1 MPPDRRPAT
10 PEPVTKQA
18 AGRLIVVG
26 GLPGTGKTTLSQVL
40 APELGAVYLRVD
52 VVETPLIRAGIDVG
66 PLGYEVVRDVAR
78 SNLALGA
85 PVVVDLVNPLPVT
98 RRMWTGLAAEMSA
111 PLVVFECEIPEA
123 AEHRRRVEARVP
135 DLNGQVVPTWAD
147 VVGRQYVPWDASRDG
162 PRVLV
167 DMTNTSA
174 GLALARQT
182 LAAT

>member
-1 MPPDRRPAT
+1 MSEGVSPEQASRCGGRQMPPDRRPAT

-40 APELGAVYLRVD
+40 APELGAVYLRGS
-52 VVETPLIRAGIDVG
+52 ETQ
-66 PLGYEVVRDVAR
+66 
-78 SNLALGA
+78 
-85 PVVVDLVNPLPVT
+85 
-98 RRMWTGLAAEMSA
+98 
-111 PLVVFECEIPEA
+111 
-123 AEHRRRVEARVP
+123 RRRVEARVP

-147 VVGRQYVPWDASRDG
+147 VVGRQYVPWDESRDG